1 MKLLT
6 VAIPTFQRP
15 FELSIC
21 LRYIANALGNLEIA
35 EKDSVEVRI
44 FDNSEDDNSKELFRS
59 DEFAIFHSGYHKNS
73 TNIGSDENIAQCY
86 LQSTSLYVMALG
98 DDDYLQE
105 DFFKK
110 ILPLLAQEKFSLVT
124 LNVYG
129 FMYNHEENRPFGSD
143 QVIKFTNASDIVV
156 HRNIHLTFISGLIL
170 RRDLLSEAS
179 IKRGIGTQLV
189 QVNAA
194 FAALSVSPNS
204 AFVTKYLLSSTRN
217 NTGGYNPVDIF
228 VARYFELLDSYNFFS
243 MNRKQMNSLKLRLL
257 IGFYSRSFAQFIRSR
272 NLALSDQE
280 LTEVDRLYKDTLLYR
295 LIIRNL
301 FKSTASLSF
310 YILTGIYILSNIILS
325 PIKIFYYSRHACNI
339 LVKSIK
345 KLCKR

>member
-1 MKLLT
+1 MPLLT
-6 VAIPTFQRP
+6 IAIPTYQRP
-15 FELSIC
+15 LELSIC
-21 LRYIANALGNLEIA
+21 LRHIAIALDNLQVSER
-35 EKDSVEVRI
+35 DLVEVKV
-44 FDNSEDDNSKELFRS
+44 FDNSEDDNSKSIFKS
-59 DEFAIFHSGYHKNS
+59 DEFVRFHYGYHKNPS
-73 TNIGSDENIAQCY
+73 NIGSDENIAQCY
-86 LQSTSLYVMALG
+86 LLSKSLYTMALG
-98 DDDYLQE
+98 DDDYLQK

-110 ILPLLAQEKFSLVT
+110 ILPILALEKFSLVT
-124 LNVYG
+124 LNAYG
-129 FMYNHEENRPFGSD
+129 LTHNHEENRPFGSD
-143 QVIKFTNASDIVV
+143 QVIEFTDAADIVV
-156 HRNIHLTFISGLIL
+156 HRNILLGFVSGLIL

-204 AFVTKYLLSSTRN
+204 AYVTKYLLASTRN

-228 VARYFELLDSYNFFS
+228 LARYFELLGSYNFFS

-257 IGFYSRSFAQFIRSR
+257 VCFYSRSFAQFIRSR
-272 NLALSDQE
+272 NLALSDEE
-280 LTEVDRLYKDTLLYR
+280 LTEVDRFYKDSLLYR

-301 FKSTASLSF
+301 FKSTGLFSF

-325 PIKIFYYSRHACNI
+325 PIKIFYYSRHTCNI

-345 KLCKR
+345 